1 SELYKCDEQYKQF
14 LPDFNFQVIDLTD
27 YSDSQIQGM
36 VYLRVAFLIMKY
48 YFRDDL
54 DNKLA
59 EILSLLADLI
69 QQKSTMDFLGV
80 VLEYIGTN
88 KFCDDYFLKENLDKA
103 FNNKG
108 EQIMYSVADKWK
120 NIGRIEGE
128 KKGKKEGKKEGKT
141 EILAYLFEERFGK
154 VPQQMKKQI
163 NQVDDKLIEDLTRSF
178 FSFNS
183 LNDYYLWW
191 DKHYSARA

>member
-1 SELYKCDEQYKQF
+1 L
-14 LPDFNFQVIDLTD
+14 
-27 YSDSQIQGM
+27 
-36 VYLRVAFLIMKY
+36 LIMKY
-48 YFRDDL
+48 IFSDEL

-59 EILSLLADLI
+59 DILSLWADVI
-69 QQKSTMDFLGV
+69 QQKSTIDLLGV

-88 KFCDDYFLKENLDKA
+88 KFCNDDFLKESLDKA

-120 NIGRIEGE
+120 DIGRIEGE
-128 KKGKKEGKKEGKT
+128 KKGETK
-141 EILAYLFEERFGK
+141 ILAYLFEERFGK
-154 VPQQMKKQI
+154 VPQQIKKQI

-178 FSFNS
+178 LSFNS
-183 LNDYYLWW
+183 INDYYLWW